1 MEEISM
7 FIDYQ
12 KTKEEFIASGL
23 TSIYTDKIVLIK
35 GDKEGKGKC
44 IYSRGKF
51 FGDFQEF
58 LENTNYVK
66 GVKINGDLYNA
77 IKGGGYLAFAAKD
90 PVQINLNDTSN
101 SIEISLTKEF
111 LDKSNTPFIY
121 TIEPSFNSIH
131 LNNRGK
137 LNTTSL
143 DVWVNI
149 DGESHIRLTDQ
160 YNLDLLGLSVWYS
173 IDDDS
178 NRHKLVVG
186 GQPLIEVEEGGAI
199 IISENDDSI
208 FITLESETIDISAIR
223 DKINL
228 YLIKE
233 ADSNGYGYELNKIY
247 IPVTKDGGSY
257 RTITNINGGNLSNY
271 TSNNGIDIEK
281 CSSFINLESNTP
293 STQLV
298 LPSIYPTSTNSNPF
312 EVRKLL
318 GSILCVYNNSR
329 QTCMINGNIKNGENN
344 ITSCDLRSNNFAYF
358 TCKCRVTNN
367 KEEIYWEGI
376 TGEMS

>member
-1 MEEISM
+1 MAATIYANNLEIAINRPIDTRFVCNNLSDLNKSKDFLYVGLLTYCLEEKKYYYITSINNSG
-7 FIDYQ
+7 FPIW
-12 KTKEEFIASGL
+12 EEF
-23 TSIYTDKIVLIK
+23 KV
-35 GDKEGKGKC
+35 E
-44 IYSRGKF
+44 
-51 FGDFQEF
+51 
-58 LENTNYVK
+58 V
-66 GVKINGDLYNA
+66 
-77 IKGGGYLAFAAKD
+77 
-90 PVQINLNDTSN
+90 PH
-101 SIEISLTKEF
+101 
-111 LDKSNTPFIY
+111 IY

-137 LNTTSL
+137 LNTSSL

-149 DGESHIRLTDQ
+149 DGASHIRITDQ
-160 YNLDLLGLSVWYS
+160 YLLDSLNLSVWYS

-318 GSILCVYNNSR
+318 GSILCIYNNSS